1 MDAINPL
8 ETCITNL
15 YLSPTL
21 DALSSVGGAQ

>member
-15 YLSPTL
+15 CPTPTL